1 MKVSKFLATSGLV
14 TGVALFSAAA
24 LAADSVEVLHWW
36 TSGGEAA
43 ALNVLKQDL
52 EKEGITWQDMPVA
65 GGGGEQA
72 MTALRARVTAGNPPT
87 AVQMLGFDITDW
99 AKQGVVA
106 DLNDLAGKE
115 GWDKVV
121 PPALQAF
128 SKYDG
133 KWVAAPVNV
142 HSTNWVWANKEIFD
156 KLGLKQPTNWDELI
170 ADLDAIKAAGYT
182 AVAHGGQPWQEAT
195 IFDAVVMA
203 TGGPEFYKKAFI
215 DLDSSALNSDTM
227 VQAFDRMAKLR
238 TYVDDNFS
246 GRDWNLA
253 SAMVIEGKAGVQF
266 MGDWAKG
273 EFLKAGKVPGKDFM
287 CFRFPGTQ
295 GTLTFNSDQFVM
307 FKVGE
312 DRRAAQEKLASAIM
326 SPSFQIAFN
335 KIKGSVPA
343 RTDVDGAGLDA
354 CGQKGMKDLAEASA
368 AGTLFGSMAH
378 GHAAPAAVKVATYD
392 VITAHFN
399 GEMDSKT
406 AAAELA
412 KAVAGAQ

>member
-14 TGVALFSAAA
+14 TGVALFSAVAF
-24 LAADSVEVLHWW
+24 AADSVEVLHWW

-43 ALNVLKQDL
+43 ALNVLKQNL
-52 EKEGITWQDMPVA
+52 EKEGVTWQDMPVA

-106 DLNDLAGKE
+106 DLSDLAAKE

-121 PPALQAF
+121 PPALQKF

-133 KWVAAPVNV
+133 KWIAAPVNV
-142 HSTNWVWANKEIFD
+142 HSTNWVWANKAIFD
-156 KLGLKQPTNWDELI
+156 KLNLKQPTTWDELI
-170 ADLDAIKAAGYT
+170 TDLDAIKAAGYT

-195 IFDAVVMA
+195 IFDAVVMS
-203 TGGPEFYKKAFI
+203 TGGPDFYKKAFI
-215 DLDSSALNSDTM
+215 DLDQSALKSDTM
-227 VQAFDRMAKLR
+227 VKAFDRMAKLR

-253 SAMVIEGKAGVQF
+253 SAMVIDGKAGVQF

-273 EFLKAGKVPGKDFM
+273 EFLKAGKVPGKDFL

-295 GTLTFNSDQFVM
+295 GTVTFNSDQFVM

-312 DRRAAQEKLASAIM
+312 DRKAAQEKLASAIM
-326 SPSFQIAFN
+326 APAFQVAFN
-335 KIKGSVPA
+335 KVKGSVPA
-343 RTDVDGAGLDA
+343 RTDVDGSDLDA
-354 CGQKGMKDLAEASA
+354 CGQQGMKDLAEASEK
-368 AGTLFGSMAH
+368 GTLFGSMAH
-378 GHAAPAAVKVATYD
+378 GHAAPAAVKNATYD

-399 GEMDSKT
+399 CEYDS
-406 AAAELA
+406 
-412 KAVAGAQ
+412 